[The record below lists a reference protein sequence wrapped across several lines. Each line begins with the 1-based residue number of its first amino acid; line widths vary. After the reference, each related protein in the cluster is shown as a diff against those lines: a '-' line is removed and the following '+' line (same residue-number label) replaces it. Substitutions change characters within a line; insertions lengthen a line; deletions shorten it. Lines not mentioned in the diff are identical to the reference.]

1 MFRSGS
7 ILLIGVYQ
15 RYVSPRKG
23 YCCAYR
29 ACTGGRSCSS
39 YAKRSIARAGLV
51 GGLVLLRRRLK
62 SCAIAAASPDES
74 DEPSAVE
81 TAVFG
86 QCATAVHAG
95 RKLCCGSIIGGV
107 LNDDGS

>member
-1 MFRSGS
+1 MVRSGS
-7 ILLIGVYQ
+7 ILLIGAYQ

-29 ACTGGRSCSS
+29 SCTGGRSCSS
-39 YAKRSIARAGLV
+39 YARHAISRAGLL
-51 GGLVLLRRRLK
+51 GGLTLLTRRFRA
-62 SCAIAAASPDES
+62 CAMAATSHGDS
-74 DEPSAVE
+74 DVPSDVE

-107 LNDDGS
+107 LDDDGS